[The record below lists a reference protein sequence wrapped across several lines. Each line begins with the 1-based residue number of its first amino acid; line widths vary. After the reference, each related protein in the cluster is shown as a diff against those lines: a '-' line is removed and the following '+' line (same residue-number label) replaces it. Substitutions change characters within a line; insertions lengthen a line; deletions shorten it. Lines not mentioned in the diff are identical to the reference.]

1 MNGPRRTAS
10 AAASVAGTMHAVVAR
25 STIQDFEQAR
35 KFLREEAIPRLSQMP
50 GFVSGH
56 WVRLGETEGASM
68 IVFES
73 EEAAQSAAELFRSSP
88 PPTVTPVSI
97 EIGVVLEHA

>member
-1 MNGPRRTAS
+1 
-10 AAASVAGTMHAVVAR
+10 MHAVVAR

-35 KFLREEAIPRLSQMP
+35 KFLREEGIPRLSQMP

-56 WVRLGETEGASM
+56 WVRLGETSGASM

-73 EEAAQSAAELFRSSP
+73 EEAAEKAAELFRTNP
-88 PPTVTPVSI
+88 PPSVTASSI
-97 EIGVVLEHA
+97 EVGEVQEHA

>member
-1 MNGPRRTAS
+1 
-10 AAASVAGTMHAVVAR
+10 MHAVVAR
-25 STIQDFEQAR
+25 STIHDFEQAR
-35 KFLREEAIPRLSQMP
+35 KFLREEGIPRLSQAP
-50 GFVSGH
+50 GFISGH

-73 EEAAQSAAELFRSSP
+73 EEAAQAAAEMFRTNP

-97 EIGVVLEHA
+97 EVGEVQEHA